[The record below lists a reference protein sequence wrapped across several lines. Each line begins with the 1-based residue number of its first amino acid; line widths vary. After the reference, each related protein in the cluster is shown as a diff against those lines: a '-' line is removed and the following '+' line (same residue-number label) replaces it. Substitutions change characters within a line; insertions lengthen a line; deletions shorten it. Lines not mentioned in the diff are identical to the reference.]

1 MGKYAVVQGN
11 MVQNVIV
18 INEEQ
23 IQEFENTLN
32 CLLIDATTYG
42 LCIGDLKVG
51 DNWTR
56 NINGVQT
63 ILEELTPQQQTDY
76 TSLVLEL
83 SSNKK
88 VVEQAESSLTVG
100 VESIVDESPS
110 QSEGQQ
116 AIHILSDAENSL
128 REGVESVG

>member
-1 MGKYAVVQGN
+1 MGKYAVVRN
-11 MVQNVIV
+11 DMVQNIIV
-18 INEEQ
+18 LNEEQ
-23 IQEFENTLN
+23 IEEFENTLN
-32 CLLIDATTYG
+32 CILVDAVPYG

-56 NINGVQT
+56 NLNGVQT

-88 VVEQAESSLTVG
+88 AVEQAESSLTDG